1 MPAPGREIVGW
12 TDEHWQVVQKAVQKA
27 LAGTAK
33 CRQAVPKGPDMIG
46 QKSLVVPNVGAGV
59 VPIAYGADTIATPI
73 QIYVDV
79 TLDDYHAES
88 EADLIR
94 LMSAAAAQLG
104 MLEDQEIVQGAG
116 PPPPPPPPAGSGRVA
131 RQLGLARAAAATAA
145 GAGAAI
151 GAAVPGSPPSGD
163 ELYRAVATAVVN
175 LEIAGRPGP
184 CALLLHNILMA
195 TLRQPRFAGG
205 VPLIQELESL
215 IGSSKIAGTSALD
228 GTFVVG
234 RIGAILFRLEPAAME
249 IVHTQLPTVT
259 VLERAAGSTDL
270 RVEEDIV
277 LRILDSAAVQPIPY

>member
-1 MPAPGREIVGW
+1 
-12 TDEHWQVVQKAVQKA
+12 
-27 LAGTAK
+27 
-33 CRQAVPKGPDMIG
+33 MIG
-46 QKSLVVPNVGAGV
+46 QKSLVVPNVGAGA

-116 PPPPPPPPAGSGRVA
+116 PPAPPPGRIA
-131 RQLGLARAAAATAA
+131 RHLGLARAAAATAA

-151 GAAVPGSPPSGD
+151 GAAVPGAPPSGD

-277 LRILDSAAVQPIPY
+277 LRVLDSAAVQPIPY